1 MGEQS
6 AVSQLAIAAER
17 TAVPAPQAAVWGRV
31 IGLPVAVGDMASI
44 GGEIIRRAQ
53 QGHSGYVCVA
63 NTHMLVTARREAAF
77 REVVERAPLVV
88 SDGAPLVWQL
98 RRQGFVQARQVRG
111 PDLMLSLCARAAGAG
126 LPVYFYGGDEALI
139 ADLRQTLA
147 RRAPGLVIAGAEA
160 APMLPPRPEVDG
172 AVAEKIRRSGARLV
186 FVGLGCPKQE
196 FWMQAHAPHLDA
208 VLVGVG
214 QAFAIAAGRLPE
226 APLWMRQRGL
236 EWLFRLV
243 SEPKRLGRRYLVT
256 NSLFIG
262 YVLGEMAGL
271 GREAPSIKRI

>member
-1 MGEQS
+1 
-6 AVSQLAIAAER
+6 VSQLAIAAER
-17 TAVPAPQAAVWGRV
+17 TAAPAPQAAVWGRV

-53 QGHSGYVCVA
+53 QGQRGYVCVA
-63 NTHMLVTARREAAF
+63 NAHMLVTARREPAF
-77 REVVERAPLVV
+77 RDVVERAPLVV

-98 RRQGFVQARQVRG
+98 RRQGFAQARQVRG
-111 PDLMLSLCARAAGAG
+111 PDLMLSLCERAAEAG
-126 LPVYFYGGDEALI
+126 VPVYVYGGDEPLI
-139 ADLRQTLA
+139 ADLLQVLA

-160 APMLPPRPEVDG
+160 APMLPRRPEMDRAAVDR
-172 AVAEKIRRSGARLV
+172 IRRSGARLV
-186 FVGLGCPKQE
+186 LVGLGCPKQE

-208 VLVGVG
+208 VLIGVG
-214 QAFAIAAGRLPE
+214 QAFAIAAGRMPE

-243 SEPKRLGRRYLVT
+243 REPRRLWRRYLVT

-262 YVLGEMAGL
+262 YVLGEMAGF
-271 GREAPSIKRI
+271 GREAPSASRS